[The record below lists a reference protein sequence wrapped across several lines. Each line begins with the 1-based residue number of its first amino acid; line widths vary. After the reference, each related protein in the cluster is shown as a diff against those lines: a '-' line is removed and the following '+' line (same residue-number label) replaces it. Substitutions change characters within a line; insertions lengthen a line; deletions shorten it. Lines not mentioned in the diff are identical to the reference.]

1 MHTVR
6 LNRDAVPVLVDP
18 EQVVVKLACVAR
30 RSRACDLP
38 LGLAAELAVAAVV
51 DQAVAGTLAA
61 VGSLVEVADI
71 GLAVAEAVDKDRDSG
86 SVAVAG
92 RTRRKAECLEVAADH
107 AKRYAP
113 EQKPAFAPTLV

>member
-6 LNRDAVPVLVDP
+6 LNHDAVLVPVDP
-18 EQVVVKLACVAR
+18 EQVVEELAYVAR
-30 RSRACDLP
+30 RSRACGPPPALVAG
-38 LGLAAELAVAAVV
+38 LGVVAVV
-51 DQAVAGTLAA
+51 GQAVAGTLAA

-71 GLAVAEAVDKDRDSG
+71 GLAVAEAVDKDRDCC